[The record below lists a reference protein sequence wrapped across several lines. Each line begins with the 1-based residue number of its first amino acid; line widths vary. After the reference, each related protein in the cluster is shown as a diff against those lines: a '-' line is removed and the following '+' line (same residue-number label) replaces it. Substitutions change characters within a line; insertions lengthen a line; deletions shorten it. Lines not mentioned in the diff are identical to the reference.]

1 MIGFLFLFSEN
12 YILNRKLIIMANFF
26 NNTNSASVT
35 AAGSVVMPPSAF
47 SSKAPEVILQEKI
60 TAALEGGHWVVSLPW
75 GGNPRPKQ
83 DGKESKHLLMT
94 QKGPIAYGQYG
105 VFADIRAE
113 GFLMWMPEGDASGRP
128 TRGNWVYPTSHRRG
142 DDGDE
147 PVPGAKLS
155 GFHKLMV
162 HTWKLKAQKVAE
174 GYIDLAEEE
183 TISGNHPQAK
193 VLRDKAKE
201 VLDTAN
207 SYGIKEVFGKKFNFN
222 IPMLTVPELK
232 AMKVNGMAQAQAKL
246 GGAKLEKATM
256 TFNLILSIDFQYSE
270 DGEFSIQV
278 HDVIEQ
284 YAPLMTI
291 PNGSRT
297 AMTQLE
303 VLQAMQLDEGSSI
316 SKAARLAALDTQAGI
331 IASKGGKNADKK
343 EARKAIRLMAAE
355 MEVDIKALEAYI
367 TERAGRKGMAWGAA
381 NLKPTKEEVLN
392 WAKEGN
398 TSNPNESVQAGAE
411 AQEETPVTPQGS
423 LLPNHQSDTPDAAD
437 IDVEV

>member
-1 MIGFLFLFSEN
+1 
-12 YILNRKLIIMANFF
+12 MANFF

-35 AAGSVVMPPSAF
+35 AAGSSVVMPPLAF
-47 SSKAPEVILQEKI
+47 SAKTPEVILQEKI
-60 TAALEGGHWVVSLPW
+60 TAAIESGHWVVSLPW

-113 GFLMWMPEGDASGRP
+113 GFLMWMPEGDAYGRP

-183 TISGNHPQAK
+183 TTSGNHPQAK

-222 IPMLTVPELK
+222 IPMLTVPELQ
-232 AMKVNGMAQAQAKL
+232 AMKVTGMAQAKAKL

-316 SKAARLAALDTQAGI
+316 SKEARLAALDTQAGV

-343 EARKAIRLMAAE
+343 EARKAIKRMAAE
-355 MEVDIKALEAYI
+355 LELEVGALEEYI
-367 TERAGRKGMAWGAA
+367 KDKAGRMGLAWGVA
-381 NLKPTKEEVLN
+381 NLKPTKAEVIAWGN
-392 WAKEGN
+392 GGN
-398 TSNPNESVQAGAE
+398 TSTSTPAESAQAGAKSE
-411 AQEETPVTPQGS
+411 EEQEVVPQGS
-423 LLPNHQSDTPDAAD
+423 LLPNHQEADIPDAAD